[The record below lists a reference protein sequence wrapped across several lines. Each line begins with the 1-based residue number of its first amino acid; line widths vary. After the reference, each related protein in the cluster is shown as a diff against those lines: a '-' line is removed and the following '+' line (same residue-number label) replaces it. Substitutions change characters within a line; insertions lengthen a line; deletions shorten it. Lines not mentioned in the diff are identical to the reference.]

1 MSAEDLKT
9 VYSFT
14 LDDEK
19 PIDVEFDE
27 IQRLAESHNF
37 SFDDLMR
44 FDEAYVYPNEFDLA
58 NLTEDERDEHIGY
71 VKATHFEVEVTYYLD
86 DADDRRTP
94 SDWSCWSEKFSLL
107 THDNPHKAAF
117 DFADEATKKYF
128 DVRVQVNSWSL
139 EGDEFEPAVIEFA
152 D

>member
-1 MSAEDLKT
+1 
-9 VYSFT
+9 
-14 LDDEK
+14 
-19 PIDVEFDE
+19 
-27 IQRLAESHNF
+27 
-37 SFDDLMR
+37 
-44 FDEAYVYPNEFDLA
+44 
-58 NLTEDERDEHIGY
+58 
-71 VKATHFEVEVTYYLD
+71 YLD

-139 EGDEFEPAVIEFA
+139 QGDEFEPAVIEFA